1 MNIFLINQVFA
12 IVGFATTTNFGGS
25 FGFTVR
31 CDNSSSQDVAV
42 SKGISY
48 PFRYIKSSH
57 KDV

>member
-1 MNIFLINQVFA
+1 MFA